1 MPSKV
6 SNNLCFR
13 ACRIALYGKF
23 HLYCLYH
30 FRYFSGLYTVRIWFI
45 NYTLHF
51 GCVKI
56 HKHCLY
62 WCAFST
68 DINRKMVFIGLLL
81 FKLFLLVSKLYELV
95 SKLCVFFLTCSET
108 ESRCI
113 SDCFQYRYIQEVQFQ
128 LCSNVLLFL
137 SFSL

>member
-13 ACRIALYGKF
+13 PCRIALYGKF

-81 FKLFLLVSKLYELV
+81 FKLFLLVSKLYELG
-95 SKLCVFFLTCSET
+95 
-108 ESRCI
+108 
-113 SDCFQYRYIQEVQFQ
+113 Q
-128 LCSNVLLFL
+128 
-137 SFSL
+137 